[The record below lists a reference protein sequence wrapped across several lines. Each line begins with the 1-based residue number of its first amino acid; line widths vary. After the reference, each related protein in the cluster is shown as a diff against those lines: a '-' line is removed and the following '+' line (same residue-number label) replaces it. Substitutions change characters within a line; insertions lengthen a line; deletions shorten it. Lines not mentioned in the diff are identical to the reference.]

1 MASAIQG
8 ACVAILLLAGFYRL
22 YQLRFVRARLPPAGE
37 TKERAE
43 KVRRMLKHL
52 TRKTIN
58 QLVEGE
64 AAVVVGHAF
73 PVAGAPPL
81 VSLLQQQPCLA
92 FHAEQRTADALLR
105 EDAACGD
112 FLLRDATGTVLV
124 RGAQLEFAV
133 AVGPWFQ
140 RTVIGHDG
148 VFVVHREAL
157 LLPGAEVAVCGAVVM
172 RALAADDYRESTHQM
187 EIVATPTF
195 PAVASTDDDITVPP
209 EVPIAPQDVPR
220 GRQ

>member
-1 MASAIQG
+1 MVAGTCSVIQW
-8 ACVAILLLAGFYRL
+8 A
-22 YQLRFVRARLPPAGE
+22 VRAQRRA
-37 TKERAE
+37 KEANPQGPVLERSE

-52 TRKTIN
+52 TRKTISE
-58 QLVEGE
+58 LVEGE
-64 AAVVVGHAF
+64 AAVVVGQAF

-81 VSLLQQQPCLA
+81 VSPMQQQPCLA
-92 FHAEQRTADALLR
+92 LHAEQRTSDALLR

-140 RTVIGHDG
+140 RTMIGHGG

-157 LLPGAEVAVCGAVVM
+157 LLPGAEVAVCGAAVM
-172 RALAADDYRESTHQM
+172 RARAADDYRESTHQM
-187 EIVATPTF
+187 EIIATPTF

-209 EVPIAPQDVPR
+209 DVQIAPQDVLRRP
-220 GRQ
+220 GS